1 MTEFDPCDACGVRS
15 FVFVDMPG
23 ELTLSYCGAHFRG
36 YEEKIREVAVTIVDL
51 RHMIPTGRAGV
62 GS

>member
-36 YEEKIREVAVTIVDL
+36 YEEKIREVAVHIEDL
-51 RHMIPTGRAGV
+51 RHLIPV
-62 GS
+62 